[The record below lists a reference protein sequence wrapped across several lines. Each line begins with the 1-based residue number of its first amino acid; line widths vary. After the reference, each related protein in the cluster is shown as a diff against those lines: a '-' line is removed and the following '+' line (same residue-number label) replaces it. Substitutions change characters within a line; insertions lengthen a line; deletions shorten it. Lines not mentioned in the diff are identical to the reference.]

1 MNIGIIHSQ
10 HPSYLQESEMTEVTA
25 FDPFNDRK
33 SRDIR
38 NTLSSS
44 LVECLEKNSI
54 APAAEAAEKFLNPEL
69 EDHYRLYIKERL
81 SRFGKAVTTISRG
94 SEDPFWRGLVLWD
107 LELFFEMHEVL
118 EHAWYTAE
126 GDKKMLLQALIRA
139 AGMYIKLEHGFIPQA
154 KKMAGKAVVV
164 LEEQRDFLAEYFQPD
179 LLIDALKVTAPT
191 PPKLLNKQ
199 S

>member
-1 MNIGIIHSQ
+1 
-10 HPSYLQESEMTEVTA
+10 MTEVTK

-44 LVECLEKNSI
+44 LVGCLEANSI
-54 APAAEAAEKFLNPEL
+54 APAVDASEQFLNPEL
-69 EDHYRLYIKERL
+69 EDHYRIYIKERL
-81 SRFGKAVTTISRG
+81 SRFGKAVETISKG

-139 AGMYIKLEHGFIPQA
+139 AGMYIKLEHGFVPQA
-154 KKMAGKAVVV
+154 QKMAGKAVVV
-164 LEEQRDFLAEYFQPD
+164 LEEQRDFLSDYFQPE
-179 LLIDALKVTAPT
+179 LLIDALKATNPN
-191 PPKLLNKQ
+191 PPKLLKK
-199 S
+199 